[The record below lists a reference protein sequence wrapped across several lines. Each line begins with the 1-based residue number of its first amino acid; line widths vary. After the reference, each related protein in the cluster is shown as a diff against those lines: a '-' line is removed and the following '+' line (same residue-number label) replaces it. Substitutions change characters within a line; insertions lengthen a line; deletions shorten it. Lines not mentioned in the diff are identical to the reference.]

1 MKVLEL
7 KPLKEKKLKLILI
20 ESEFPI
26 DWALELPKSEAGI
39 LGELFFVSKEYM
51 NFIENLTEKYH
62 PDFVVEDMGMRSNNE
77 VSPEDEFGAIFRER
91 GIPYN
96 YVNIP
101 DYALN
106 TISAPLT
113 DKKAFIKKISD
124 EIERYKSMGR
134 VHYNDPHFQQ
144 LVIWKEF
151 LKEDYKAQEDEI
163 RYKIRETWM
172 MMAILELARNQK
184 NGNVKAF
191 FICDKKHFDG
201 IVFLAL
207 ELGIEIEIINIEK
220 VARNFDEISSIK
232 DILNKSVLDIMP
244 IKVKKKEKQ
253 EKILY
258 FFDTDE
264 YCSPFDTNMG
274 YDAGFDVVI
283 PYCKI
288 TADRVIKLVQDAMF
302 SRKVGS
308 PTVFFIGGSDVEE
321 SEKITEKVLNSLV
334 PPFETPVIIDPRGSH
349 TTAAAIVSKT
359 IEVAKLHGTQNLSK
373 KKIVCLGGTGPVGQ
387 IAALIAS
394 KLNAQVTIT
403 SRRKEYVEQLAK
415 KLTEKAGK
423 NAMQIVGVAADS
435 EDDYYK
441 LVKDADIIWSV
452 GKAGIQMLSKN
463 VMKKL
468 PSNKVI
474 VDINLVPPYGI
485 EGIKPENDNTEIYPG
500 IFGIG
505 ALAIGQ
511 IKYKVERDIFKEAA
525 ITKGKKIF
533 DYNIAFELANKIVL
547 GVDIKI
553 EL

>member
-26 DWALELPKSEAGI
+26 DWALELPKSDVGI

-106 TISAPLT
+106 TISAPLI

-151 LKEDYKAQEDEI
+151 LKEDYKTQEDEI

-184 NGNVKAF
+184 NGNIKAF

-201 IVFLAL
+201 VVFLAL

-302 SRKVGS
+302 SRKIGA

-359 IEVAKLHGTQNLSK
+359 IEVAKFHGIQDLNK

-403 SRRKEYVEQLAK
+403 SRRKEYVEDLAK

-423 NAMQIVGVAADS
+423 NAMQIIGVAVDS

-468 PSNKVI
+468 QPNKII